1 MRKKVTERRGYGAEP
16 ATDTSAASAGVPQPQ
31 PQHTAVVVIVI
42 HLPQLHHIHI
52 HTACAPALHSS
63 PCTAFS
69 SLLSVVMSS
78 QYKVPYLP
86 TMKYRDELIATART
100 IATPGKGI
108 LAADESTGT
117 IGVRLQEIK
126 AENSRANRRAYRQLL
141 FTTPGLSQHISG
153 CILYEETLLDKTD
166 DGADL
171 VQPLRDAGIVL
182 GIKVDLGTK
191 HLPGTDDE
199 TYTQG
204 LTDLDKRCDAY
215 YKAGCRFA
223 KWRAVLR
230 ISQSTPSPLAI
241 KENADTLAKYAAICQ
256 AHGLVPIVEPEILMD
271 GQHSLQVCQ
280 YWTEK
285 VVSSCYRSLN
295 EQHVLLEGTLLKP
308 NMCLP
313 GKQSGGKVSVDDCA
327 RATVEAL
334 QRTVP
339 PAVPAVVVSSTSQ
352 PAAPHPPCRLNYSSL
367 PSLTISASLCL
378 LCCSSCL
385 AVRVR
390 RRRRWR

>member
-1 MRKKVTERRGYGAEP
+1 
-16 ATDTSAASAGVPQPQ
+16 
-31 PQHTAVVVIVI
+31 
-42 HLPQLHHIHI
+42 
-52 HTACAPALHSS
+52 
-63 PCTAFS
+63 
-69 SLLSVVMSS
+69 
-78 QYKVPYLP
+78 
-86 TMKYRDELIATART
+86 
-100 IATPGKGI
+100 

-126 AENSRANRRAYRQLL
+126 AENNRSNRRAYRNLL
-141 FTTPGLSQHISG
+141 FTAPNLRQYISG
-153 CILYEETLLDKTD
+153 VILYEETLYDKTD

-171 VQPLRDAGIVL
+171 VQPLRDNNIIL

-230 ISQSTPSPLAI
+230 ISENTPSPLAI

-271 GQHSLQVCQ
+271 GEHSLAICQ
-280 YWTEK
+280 YWTEH
-285 VVSSCYRSLN
+285 VVSACYRALN

-313 GKQSGGKVSVDDCA
+313 GKQSKGKVSVEDCA

-339 PAVPAVVVSSTSQ
+339 PAVPAVVVS
-352 PAAPHPPCRLNYSSL
+352 
-367 PSLTISASLCL
+367 
-378 LCCSSCL
+378 
-385 AVRVR
+385 
-390 RRRRWR
+390 